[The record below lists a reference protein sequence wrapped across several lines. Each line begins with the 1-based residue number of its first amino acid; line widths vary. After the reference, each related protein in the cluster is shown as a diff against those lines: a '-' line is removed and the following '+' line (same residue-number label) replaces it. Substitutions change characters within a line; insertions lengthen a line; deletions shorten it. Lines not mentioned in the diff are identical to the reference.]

1 MLGYVLPHLKYI
13 SSQIS
18 SIQDVV
24 ARTGFTHLTK
34 TQQNKTKNNKI
45 TYMIQLLPE
54 TLDNRQHR
62 TVVSQGKETKSLLRS

>member
-1 MLGYVLPHLKYI
+1 MLGYVLPHLKYV

-34 TQQNKTKNNKI
+34 TQQNKT
-45 TYMIQLLPE
+45 
-54 TLDNRQHR
+54 
-62 TVVSQGKETKSLLRS
+62 